1 MVNMKKN
8 IQITDEETIDI
19 FVPLEIKRRGGTA
32 MVIIAKNADEE
43 EDPKC
48 FDEKMIRSI
57 SRAYKWKVMIDE
69 ERVSSLAVIA
79 QKENLGGAYVS
90 KIFNLNFLSPK
101 IVERILSGTQP
112 RSLKLQ
118 DIVTAEIPDLWEDQ
132 EKKWGF

>member
-1 MVNMKKN
+1 MANMKKN
-8 IQITDEETIDI
+8 IQITDEETINI

-32 MVIIAKNADEE
+32 MVIISKNADEE

-69 ERVSSLAVIA
+69 ERVSSLAAIA
-79 QKENLGGAYVS
+79 QKENFGGAYAS

-101 IVERILSGTQP
+101 IVARILSGTQP

-118 DIVTAEIPDLWEDQ
+118 DIVTAEIPDLWEEQ

>member
-32 MVIIAKNADEE
+32 MVIIPKNTEDEE
-43 EDPKC
+43 DHKY

-69 ERVSSLAVIA
+69 ERVSSLAAIA